1 MQSQAL
7 FQLIIRVKKAKI
19 PHEYRKSGSTVKFIA
34 SYHDRIQE
42 TAEKP
47 VARKVAF
54 SDTFVYIVS
63 SAGSSTFSLTLA
75 HKRKRETKTFEPWI
89 VDFSDACDSSEP
101 LKEHKIKLKRKDP
114 SIHAK
119 LSFCVQKVTTG
130 NVFKM
135 FDKENK
141 GYLSY
146 EEFADLFDYIFPN
159 TLNIVSMDKKDIL
172 ALFDENKD
180 GKVQQSEWVAMVEIL
195 LSAKA
200 NPQKLAL
207 RVFNWILN
215 GKEQGD
221 IEDVRKFLEIMGVFN
236 PADLC
241 EKELS
246 LVMNQFSNKGLIG
259 FDELWTAVGGTMEQ
273 FHGFST
279 SDIQVSALTS
289 VIESV
294 ITAWL

>member
-1 MQSQAL
+1 MQSQTL
-7 FQLIIRVKKAKI
+7 FQLIIRVKEAKI
-19 PHEYRKSGSTVKFIA
+19 PHEYRKSRSTVKLIA

-42 TAEKP
+42 TTEKP
-47 VARKVAF
+47 IARKVAF
-54 SDTFVYIVS
+54 SDTFVYVVS
-63 SAGSSTFSLTLA
+63 SVGSSNFNLSLA
-75 HKRKRETKTFEPWI
+75 HKRKGETKTFEPWS
-89 VDFSDACDSSEP
+89 VDFSDACDSSEAP
-101 LKEHKIKLKRKDP
+101 KEHDIKLKRKDP
-114 SIHAK
+114 SIRVK
-119 LSFCVQKVTTG
+119 LSFSVEKITTG

-159 TLNIVSMDKKDIL
+159 TLNIVSMDKKDVL

-180 GKVQQSEWVAMVEIL
+180 GKVQQNEWVAMVEIL

-207 RVFNWILN
+207 RVFDWILN
-215 GKEQGD
+215 GKEEGD

-241 EKELS
+241 EKEL
-246 LVMNQFSNKGLIG
+246 LLLMNQFSNKGLVR

-273 FHGFST
+273 FQGFSI
-279 SDIQVSALTS
+279 SDVQVSALTS

-294 ITAWL
+294 VTSWL